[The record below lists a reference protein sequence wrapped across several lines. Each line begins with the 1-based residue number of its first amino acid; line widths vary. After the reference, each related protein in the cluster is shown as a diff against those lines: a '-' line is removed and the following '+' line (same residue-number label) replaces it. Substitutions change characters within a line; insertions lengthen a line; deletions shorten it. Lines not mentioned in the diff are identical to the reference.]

1 VPAAT
6 ECDITADVTMP
17 VVTTYSPALPALFA
31 ALGTDTDPATD
42 LAAAR
47 KELHSVSI
55 EVARLRRENGLLH
68 ATVRALSDL
77 PTQPAKAVLARD
89 AVLAAL
95 RAEA

>member
-1 VPAAT
+1 
-6 ECDITADVTMP
+6 MP
-17 VVTTYSPALPALFA
+17 VITSYCPSLPALFA
-31 ALGTDTDPATD
+31 DLGTDTDPATD

-47 KELHSVSI
+47 MELHSVSI

-77 PTQPAKAVLARD
+77 PAPAANALLARE
-89 AVLAAL
+89 AILAAL